1 MKRILIGAVAFS
13 LLMPIPASA
22 VKTYTL
28 SLTLEVVQKY
38 PGVSAPENVVDGC
51 REGFPIDE
59 TFTKNGRW
67 EILGSK
73 GEIVATGGIGKIT
86 AKNIKKVAPPFSDEN
101 TQEYQPYIYNGTC
114 VYNSKIKVPKVNG
127 YRFNFAGVDLE
138 TSYSFAELAK
148 KKWKLTIKTDLN
160 CDGLYGKT
168 CSFTSK

>member
-1 MKRILIGAVAFS
+1 MRRFLIGAIAF
-13 LLMPIPASA
+13 LLLVPTPASA

-28 SLTLEVVQKY
+28 RLTLEVVQKY
-38 PGVSAPENVVDGC
+38 PGVNAPENVVGGC
-51 REGFPIDE
+51 RDGFPIDY

-73 GEIVATGGIGKIT
+73 WEIVATGGVRKIT
-86 AKNIKKVAPPFSDEN
+86 AKNLKKVAPPFSDET

>member
-1 MKRILIGAVAFS
+1 MRRFLIGAIAF
-13 LLMPIPASA
+13 LLLVPTPASA

-28 SLTLEVVQKY
+28 RLTLEVVQKY
-38 PGVSAPENVVDGC
+38 PGVNAHENVVGGC
-51 REGFPIDE
+51 RDGFPIDD

-73 GEIVATGGIGKIT
+73 GEIVATGGVRKIT
-86 AKNIKKVAPPFSDEN
+86 AKNLKKVAPPFSDET

>member
-1 MKRILIGAVAFS
+1 MRRFLIGAIAF
-13 LLMPIPASA
+13 LLLVPTPASA

-28 SLTLEVVQKY
+28 RLTLEVVQKY
-38 PGVSAPENVVDGC
+38 PGVNAPENVVGGC
-51 REGFPIDE
+51 RDGFPIED

-73 GEIVATGGIGKIT
+73 GEIVATGGVRKIT
-86 AKNIKKVAPPFSDEN
+86 AKNLKKVAPPFSDET

-114 VYNSKIKVPKVNG
+114 VYNSNIKVPNVNG

-148 KKWKLTIKTDLN
+148 KKWKLTNKTDLN

>member
-1 MKRILIGAVAFS
+1 MRRFLIGAIAF
-13 LLMPIPASA
+13 LLLVPTPASA

-28 SLTLEVVQKY
+28 RLTLEVVQKY
-38 PGVSAPENVVDGC
+38 PGVNAPENVVGGC
-51 REGFPIDE
+51 RDGFPIDD

-73 GEIVATGGIGKIT
+73 GEIVATGGVIKIT
-86 AKNIKKVAPPFSDEN
+86 AKNLKKVAPPFSDET
-101 TQEYQPYIYNGTC
+101 TQEYQQYIYNGTC

-148 KKWKLTIKTDLN
+148 KKCKLTIKTDLN